1 LISIIFINS
10 ILSYGKKKLDF
21 QEIKKHSRELRQNMT
36 MSEKLLWKEL
46 KNRKL
51 SGFKFLRQHP
61 IIYKGDLTKLHYF
74 VADFYCAD
82 KKVVIELDG
91 PVHETNKDYD
101 EFRDSELENLGIY
114 VLRIKNE
121 ELINIKNVL
130 KKIES
135 FIQ

>member
-1 LISIIFINS
+1 
-10 ILSYGKKKLDF
+10 
-21 QEIKKHSRELRQNMT
+21 MT

>member
-1 LISIIFINS
+1 MVKSRN
-10 ILSYGKKKLDF
+10 LDF

-61 IIYKGDLTKLHYF
+61 IIYKGDLTRLNYF
-74 VADFYCAD
+74 VADFYCAE

-121 ELINIKNVL
+121 KLINIKNVL

>member
-1 LISIIFINS
+1 MV
-10 ILSYGKKKLDF
+10 KKKLDF